1 MLCALTH
8 IPRNTVD
15 ARRGRSGKVRPVAAK
30 VPGVVSAVTAATGVL
45 HLIVGDKPVNLLKP
59 FWLAELKERARASH
73 FLRDADDPIETANYI
88 SQCVLPNSPGYS
100 FGTYLKS
107 PNKNRKMNMKT
118 DTQVQQDVLAELKW
132 EPSINAAAIG
142 VEVKDGIVTLA
153 GHVDSYAEKWD
164 AERFAQR
171 VTGVKALAVEI
182 DVTLPGSSKRNDADI
197 ARAAKNVME
206 WMTYSPKDAV
216 KIKVEGGWVTLS
228 GEVEW
233 EYQRRAA
240 KNGVG
245 QLMGVTGVSDQI
257 TLTPQASPEIVK
269 SGIEASLH
277 RRAKADGKN
286 IKVEVLGNQV
296 TLTGTVHSW
305 DERKLAEQS
314 AWAAPGVR
322 SVVDNM
328 VVRY

>member
-1 MLCALTH
+1 M
-8 IPRNTVD
+8 
-15 ARRGRSGKVRPVAAK
+15 K
-30 VPGVVSAVTAATGVL
+30 
-45 HLIVGDKPVNLLKP
+45 
-59 FWLAELKERARASH
+59 
-73 FLRDADDPIETANYI
+73 
-88 SQCVLPNSPGYS
+88 
-100 FGTYLKS
+100 
-107 PNKNRKMNMKT
+107 NMKT
-118 DTQVQQDVLAELKW
+118 DIQVQQDVLAELKW
-132 EPSINAAAIG
+132 QPSVNAADIG

-171 VTGVKALAVEI
+171 VAGVKAIAVEI

-197 ARAAKNVME
+197 ARAAENVME
-206 WMTYSPKDAV
+206 WMTYSPKEKV

-257 TLTPQASPEIVK
+257 TIKPQLSSDTVK
-269 SGIEASLH
+269 AGIEASLS
-277 RRAKADGKN
+277 RRAKADSKN
-286 IKVEVLGNQV
+286 IEVEVNGDRV

-314 AWAAPGVR
+314 AWSAPGVR
-322 SVVDNM
+322 SVVDYM
-328 VVRY
+328 IVGY